1 MFFKKGSN
9 TILICFYQQELILC
23 LIKKEVT
30 HSPKPFNLVD
40 YQRTTLKQRVH
51 QGLSQ
56 PEEVVR
62 AIANFAS
69 KNSLRTYTL
78 AMCLNPCWADENFIQ
93 YNTQSQVV
101 PDINSPLMQTQ
112 QVCLGLA
119 AQSYIYYQC
128 RVASPLIFQLH
139 MIGIKLKKEIIAITT
154 MQWSFYWLIKQ
165 IHGTAF
171 RIDQITRYLQKK
183 QILFRAHAGAEIV
196 NRLLF
201 NKHLFDITTE
211 TVFLLACIGFTYAK
225 EQYE

>member
-23 LIKKEVT
+23 LIKKEVAQ
-30 HSPKPFNLVD
+30 SPKPFNLND
-40 YQRTTLKQRVH
+40 YQRTTLKQTIN

-56 PEEVVR
+56 PEEVVG
-62 AIANFAS
+62 AIADFAR

-78 AMCLNPCWADENFIQ
+78 AMCLNPCWADENFVEQ
-93 YNTQSQVV
+93 DTQNCST
-101 PDINSPLMQTQ
+101 PDANSPHIQTQ
-112 QVCLGLA
+112 QVCLGVA
-119 AQSYIYYQC
+119 TQSYIYYQC

-154 MQWSFYWLIKQ
+154 MQWSFFWLIKK
-165 IHGTAF
+165 IYGTAF
-171 RIDQITRYLQKK
+171 RVEQVTQYLQKK
-183 QILFRAHAGAEIV
+183 QILFRAHAGTEIV

-201 NKHLFDITTE
+201 NKHLFDISAE